1 MAILKA
7 TFCLLLLAIATTC
20 ATSARIL
27 DEESSPV
34 TAPVAAPASDPA
46 EAPAADVVPDSSNP
60 VVAPVATSPPGVAP
74 ITAPQT
80 IVNGANP
87 SATVVAPVADAT
99 SPPVVAPITAP
110 QTIVNGATPASAT
123 VVAPVTDATS
133 PPAVAPTTASQ
144 TTVNGA
150 APASATVGNSDP
162 HHPLSFF
169 MHDVLG
175 GSNPSAKAV
184 TGVVTN
190 SAVNGQ
196 IPFAKP
202 NGAIIPANNG
212 VPITNSNSGTIN
224 NNNLPFLAG
233 LGGPTSNTLLQNNGN
248 GNGGNGNGLPFLTTG
263 QLPSGTSIQQLLF
276 GTMTVIDDELTEGH
290 ELASAVVGK
299 AQGFYVASSED
310 GTSQTMAFT
319 VMFESGHYMD
329 TISFFG
335 VHRTQSSE
343 SYLGV
348 MGGTGKYVNA
358 KGFANVKTIH
368 PTGDQHATDGAE
380 TLLEFT
386 VYLS

>member
-1 MAILKA
+1 MATLKS
-7 TFCLLLLAIATTC
+7 TVCLFLLAIAITC

-27 DEESSPV
+27 DEEPPV
-34 TAPVAAPASDPA
+34 STPVAAPAFDPV
-46 EAPAADVVPDSSNP
+46 EAPAADEVPDSSNP
-60 VVAPVATSPPGVAP
+60 VVAPVA
-74 ITAPQT
+74 
-80 IVNGANP
+80 NP
-87 SATVVAPVADAT
+87 
-99 SPPVVAPITAP
+99 
-110 QTIVNGATPASAT
+110 ATPF
-123 VVAPVTDATS
+123 
-133 PPAVAPTTASQ
+133 AVAPTAAPQ
-144 TTVNGA
+144 TGANGA
-150 APASATVGNSDP
+150 ATGSATVEHSDP
-162 HHPLSFF
+162 HHPLIFF

-175 GSNPSAKAV
+175 GSNPSAKAI
-184 TGVVTN
+184 TGIVTN

-202 NGAIIPANNG
+202 NGAVIPTNNG
-212 VPITNSNSGTIN
+212 VPLTNSNSGTIN

-248 GNGGNGNGLPFLTTG
+248 GGTSGLPFLPTG
-263 QLPSGTSIQQLLF
+263 QLSSGTSIQQLLF

-290 ELASAVVGK
+290 ELGSAVVGK
-299 AQGFYVASSED
+299 AQGFYVVSSED
-310 GTSQTMAFT
+310 GTSQAMAFT
-319 VMFESGHYMD
+319 VMFESGHYID

-335 VHRTQSSE
+335 VHRTASSE

-368 PTGDQHATDGAE
+368 PAGDQHVTDGVE

>member
-20 ATSARIL
+20 ATSARVL

-34 TAPVAAPASDPA
+34 AAPVAAPASDPA
-46 EAPAADVVPDSSNP
+46 EAPAADVVTDSSNP
-60 VVAPVATSPPGVAP
+60 VVAPVADAISPPA
-74 ITAPQT
+74 
-80 IVNGANP
+80 
-87 SATVVAPVADAT
+87 
-99 SPPVVAPITAP
+99 VAPITAP

-123 VVAPVTDATS
+123 VVAPVSDATS

-144 TTVNGA
+144 TIVNGA
-150 APASATVGNSDP
+150 TPAIATVGNSDP

-169 MHDVLG
+169 MHDLLG

-212 VPITNSNSGTIN
+212 VPVTNSNSGTIN

-248 GNGGNGNGLPFLTTG
+248 GAGNGNGLPFLTTG

-290 ELASAVVGK
+290 ELGSAVVGK

-368 PTGDQHATDGAE
+368 PTGDQHVTDGAE